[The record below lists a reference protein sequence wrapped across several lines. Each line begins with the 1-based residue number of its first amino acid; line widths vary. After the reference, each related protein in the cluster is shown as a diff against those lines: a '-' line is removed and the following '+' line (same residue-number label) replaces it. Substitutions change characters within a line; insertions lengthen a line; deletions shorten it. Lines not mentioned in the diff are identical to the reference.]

1 MANVHFDYTTVG
13 HVSVDVTPGGARRAG
28 GSAFYSALQAARLG
42 QRSLII
48 TQGVEAEIEALLAP
62 YRSELELRVVPAG
75 ETTTLQGTAGPAPRV
90 QRLLAWAGRMQEN
103 LEIDSSIVHLAP
115 IARETPRRW
124 SGSADFIGL
133 TAQGLVRAWA
143 GARREVH
150 LVALA
155 PALLPERWDAV
166 VISET
171 ERESCAR
178 LIPDLPP
185 RRAPTSGAAA
195 AGGDARPVPASDGAA
210 PAAAHR
216 GVVAV
221 TAGAGPTSIHMPD
234 GEIARVQVPEIDDFC
249 DDVGAGDVFAAAI
262 FVALREGHPARAAA
276 AFANAAA
283 AVRIT
288 GVGAGAIGGRAAV
301 EARLGGIAGA

>member
-1 MANVHFDYTTVG
+1 MANLHFDYTTVG
-13 HVSVDVTPGGARRAG
+13 HVSVDVMPGGARRAG

-62 YRSELELRVVPAG
+62 YRSELYLQVVPAG
-75 ETTTLQGTAGPAPRV
+75 KTTTLQSTAGPAPRA
-90 QRLLAWAGRMQEN
+90 QRLLAWAGHMQEN

-143 GARREVH
+143 GARREIR

-155 PALLPERWDAV
+155 PALLPRRWDAV

-178 LIPDLPP
+178 LIPDAPSP
-185 RRAPTSGAAA
+185 RAPTSGAP
-195 AGGDARPVPASDGAA
+195 AGRGARPAPASDGAA
-210 PAAAHR
+210 PAVAHR

-221 TAGAGPTSIHMPD
+221 TAGAGPTSVHMPG

-249 DDVGAGDVFAAAI
+249 DDVGAGDVFAAAF

-276 AFANAAA
+276 EFANAAA

-288 GVGAGAIGGRAAV
+288 GAGAGAIGGRAAV